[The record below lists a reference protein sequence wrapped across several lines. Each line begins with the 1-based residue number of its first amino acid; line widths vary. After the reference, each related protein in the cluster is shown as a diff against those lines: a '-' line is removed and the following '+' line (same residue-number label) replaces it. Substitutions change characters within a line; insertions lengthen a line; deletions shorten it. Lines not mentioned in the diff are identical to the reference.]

1 VISLI
6 ATDGTSCGRGAVF
19 KRPSTS
25 ADGGVVDGFN
35 FGRPARGPALGGRT
49 AAVVAAIAL
58 LATVAVVSYL
68 QFVSRSGRTA
78 ADAQATAVGQID
90 RSQDVQAQVVA
101 RTAESAAAVA
111 YSESGSF
118 ADAGPAQ
125 LSALDPSVAYTVGP
139 STGPTVVSVAATAS
153 TWAAA
158 VLSPSGTCFWIKLDG
173 SMAATYGTG
182 SACSGSDAMAAAAP
196 AW

>member
-1 VISLI
+1 M
-6 ATDGTSCGRGAVF
+6 
-19 KRPSTS
+19 
-25 ADGGVVDGFN
+25 DGFN
-35 FGRPARGPALGGRT
+35 FGKPARGTALGGRAVVVVVAIGLV
-49 AAVVAAIAL
+49 AAVAIVA
-58 LATVAVVSYL
+58 YL
-68 QFVSRSGRTA
+68 QFVSRSGRTV

-90 RSQDVQAQVVA
+90 RSQDVRAQVAA
-101 RTAESAAAVA
+101 RTAESAAVVA

-125 LSALDPSVAYTVGP
+125 LSALDPSVTYTQGP
-139 STGPTVVSVAATAS
+139 STGPTVVSVAATSS

-182 SACSGSDAMAAAAP
+182 SACTGSDAMAAASP